1 MRKVGIMGGTF
12 DPIHNGHLTLARE
25 ALKQF
30 ELAEVLFM
38 PCGVPYMKSSR
49 KVESGQVRAKMTA
62 LAIQGIPE
70 FTLSTIEMEQ
80 PGDTYTYETLEY
92 LKKTN
97 PDTEYYFIVGADS
110 LFHMTKWRCPE
121 RIFSNCCILAAVR
134 DDKTICDMEDKIAEL
149 KRLYHADIRLLQIDC
164 MDISSSDIRRKVRS
178 GESVEH
184 EVPEPVRDYIE
195 RKGLYQ

>member
-12 DPIHNGHLTLARE
+12 NPIHNGHLMLARE

-38 PCGVPYMKSSR
+38 PCGVPYMKSDQE
-49 KVESGQVRAKMTA
+49 VESGQIRAKMTA
-62 LAIQGIPE
+62 LAIQDTPE
-70 FTLSTIEMEQ
+70 FTLSTIEIEHQ
-80 PGDTYTYETLEY
+80 GNTYTYETLEY
-92 LKKTN
+92 LRKIN
-97 PDTEYYFIVGADS
+97 PETEYYFIVGADS
-110 LFHMTKWRCPE
+110 LFHMTKWRFPE
-121 RIFSNCCILAAVR
+121 RIFSSCCILAAVR

-149 KRLYHADIRLLQIDC
+149 IRLYHADIRLLQIAC
-164 MDISSSDIRRKVRS
+164 MDISSSDIRRKVRN
-178 GESVEH
+178 GESIAH